1 MSDYQKMEAQ
11 IALALKWMSTKTSY
25 KLTDVAA
32 MFGVPYD
39 RLKRRRRSPT
49 SKSTRQKTNQR
60 LTPAQLKALELY
72 IKRLDDL
79 GQPPLVDMWRAAAER
94 IRTLLSPPGTIL
106 KPLGRDFFKRYQ
118 AANPRVRRVKQ
129 KPQELARVSSQEQD
143 VIEDHFWEYKQVVD
157 KLGLQPKDIWN

>member
-1 MSDYQKMEAQ
+1 MFDVDYRQ
-11 IALALKWMSTKTSY
+11 LL
-25 KLTDVAA
+25 
-32 MFGVPYD
+32 
-39 RLKRRRRSPT
+39 RRSKNPS

-79 GQPPLVDMWRAAAER
+79 GQPPLVEMWRAAAER
-94 IRTLLSPPGTIL
+94 IRILSSPPSTVL

-129 KPQELARVSSQEQD
+129 K
-143 VIEDHFWEYKQVVD
+143 
-157 KLGLQPKDIWN
+157 

>member
-39 RLKRRRRSPT
+39 HLKRRRRSPT

-79 GQPPLVDMWRAAAER
+79 RQPPLVDMWRAAAER
-94 IRTLLSPPGTIL
+94 IQTLSSPPGTIL
-106 KPLGRDFFKRYQ
+106 KPLG
-118 AANPRVRRVKQ
+118 
-129 KPQELARVSSQEQD
+129 LISQEQD

-157 KLGLQPKDIWN
+157 KLGLQPKDIWNMDECRTRIG

>member
-39 RLKRRRRSPT
+39 HLKRRRRSPT

-79 GQPPLVDMWRAAAER
+79 RQPPLVDMWRAAAE
-94 IRTLLSPPGTIL
+94 P
-106 KPLGRDFFKRYQ
+106 
-118 AANPRVRRVKQ
+118 ANPRIRRVKQ
-129 KPQELARVSSQEQD
+129 KSQELTRVISQEQD

-157 KLGLQPKDIWN
+157 KLGLQPKDIWNMDECRTRIGVGSN

>member
-39 RLKRRRRSPT
+39 HLKRRRRSPT

-60 LTPAQLKALELY
+60 LTPAQLKALKLY

-79 GQPPLVDMWRAAAER
+79 R
-94 IRTLLSPPGTIL
+94 
-106 KPLGRDFFKRYQ
+106 
-118 AANPRVRRVKQ
+118 
-129 KPQELARVSSQEQD
+129 
-143 VIEDHFWEYKQVVD
+143 
-157 KLGLQPKDIWN
+157 